1 MILAWDPIMYD
12 TGMLINT
19 LLLPGLGIVNL
30 RLDLGQLDFEFTF
43 AQLSAYLQAIAVFL
57 PLHFFLSAHSCCF
70 AL

>member
-19 LLLPGLGIVNL
+19 LLLPGLGIANL

-43 AQLSAYLQAIAVFL
+43 AQLSAYLQVIAVFL
-57 PLHFFLSAHSCCF
+57 PLHFFLSAHSCCL